1 MGESGHRYEEGGNS
15 LPPADYPEIHGL
27 VSAGGESDFAKYFRL
42 HLTSLFLFN
51 EFPLRA
57 ISNQVYSGI

>member
-1 MGESGHRYEEGGNS
+1 MRRAGTFS
-15 LPPADYPEIHGL
+15 PDYPEIHSL
-27 VSAGGESDFAKYFRL
+27 VNAGGKGRSGKHPRL

-51 EFPLRA
+51 KCPLGP

>member
-1 MGESGHRYEEGGNS
+1 MWRAGTFSPG
-15 LPPADYPEIHGL
+15 YPEIHSL
-27 VSAGGESDFAKYFRL
+27 VSAGSEGCLGKHLRL

-51 EFPLRA
+51 KCPLGP